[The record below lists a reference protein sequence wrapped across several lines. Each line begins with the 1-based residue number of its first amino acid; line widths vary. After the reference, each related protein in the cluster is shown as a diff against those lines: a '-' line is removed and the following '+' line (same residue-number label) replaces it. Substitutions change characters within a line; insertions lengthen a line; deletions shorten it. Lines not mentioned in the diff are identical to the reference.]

1 LNGVG
6 DAVLPVGNWKVVV
19 GVVGV
24 EVGAEVWD
32 NERLAFAGGDVG
44 CAGEMKERL
53 GVDADESGVN
63 VRGSVPG
70 PSCGVFVPTTL
81 GNVSRLL

>member
-1 LNGVG
+1 
-6 DAVLPVGNWKVVV
+6 
-19 GVVGV
+19 
-24 EVGAEVWD
+24 
-32 NERLAFAGGDVG
+32 
-44 CAGEMKERL
+44 MKERL
-53 GVDADESGVN
+53 GVVGVDESGVN

>member
-1 LNGVG
+1 VLNGVG

-24 EVGAEVWD
+24 EAGVEVWD

-44 CAGEMKERL
+44 
-53 GVDADESGVN
+53 
-63 VRGSVPG
+63 
-70 PSCGVFVPTTL
+70 
-81 GNVSRLL
+81 